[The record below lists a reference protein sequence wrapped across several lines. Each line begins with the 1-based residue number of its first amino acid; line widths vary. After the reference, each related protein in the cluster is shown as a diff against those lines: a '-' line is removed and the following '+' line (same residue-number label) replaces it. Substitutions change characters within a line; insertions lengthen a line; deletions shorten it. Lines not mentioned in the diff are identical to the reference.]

1 MCTKSGELAG
11 QAVDLKVVI
20 SIMLYIHI
28 KPLQEDIPQLPAL
41 SRIPNIALRR
51 SRVLGVS
58 ADHLARGP
66 TRLGAAYACG
76 LPMLKVEPLSVMCV
90 WSLWLK
96 ERSRKAFVFVV
107 VEIESDRSEG
117 F

>member
-1 MCTKSGELAG
+1 M
-11 QAVDLKVVI
+11 
-20 SIMLYIHI
+20 HI
-28 KPLQEDIPQLPAL
+28 KPLPEDIPQLPAL
-41 SRIPNIALRR
+41 FRILSIALRR

-76 LPMLKVEPLSVMCV
+76 LPMLMVEPLSVMCV
-90 WSLWLK
+90 WSWWLK

>member
-1 MCTKSGELAG
+1 MHIEL
-11 QAVDLKVVI
+11 LR
-20 SIMLYIHI
+20 
-28 KPLQEDIPQLPAL
+28 EDIPQLPAL
-41 SRIPNIALRR
+41 FRIPSIALRR

-66 TRLGAAYACG
+66 TRLGAGYACG
-76 LPMLKVEPLSVMCV
+76 LPMLMVEPLSVMCV
-90 WSLWLK
+90 WSWCLK
-96 ERSRKAFVFVV
+96 ERSRKVFEFVV